1 VRRLP
6 ASAGSFPTIPR
17 LKAAHRESLW
27 PEALELALSVSM
39 SLSLSLSLCR
49 SVGLPLCRSAALS
62 VCRPVA

>member
-39 SLSLSLSLCR
+39 SLSLCR